1 MTQYII
7 DIMLHRIA
15 QCIAQLIF
23 SIALPRMQ
31 KLFPPELGLA
41 FPLTLLLL
49 NDWNNSYMHF

>member
-23 SIALPRMQ
+23 SIALPIVE
-31 KLFPPELGLA
+31 FFSSSDYE
-41 FPLTLLLL
+41 F
-49 NDWNNSYMHF
+49 F